1 MRYYPVYLD
10 IKDKNCLVVGG
21 GAVGTRKV
29 ETLLE
34 CGAKVTVVSIDAAE
48 KLKKFS
54 DGGVIRLKER
64 AFQSADLD
72 GVFLVIGATD
82 DEDLNIK
89 IHAEAQRRCVLCNVA
104 DRPEACNFILPS
116 IVNRGDLIIAIS
128 TSGKSPA
135 FAKKLRRQLEAQFG
149 DEYAE
154 FLDLMGAI
162 RKKLLS
168 KDHEP
173 EAHKHLFEQ
182 LIERD
187 LVQMLKNA
195 DSDTVNA
202 LLIDVLGEGYDFKTL
217 MDMDDD
223 TRRRQPET
231 GKPLVSAD
239 ESQRIE

>member
-1 MRYYPVYLD
+1 MRYYPIYLD
-10 IKDKNCLVVGG
+10 IKDRNCLVVGG

-29 ETLLE
+29 ETLME
-34 CGAKVTVVSIDAAE
+34 CGAEVTVVSIDATE
-48 KLKKFS
+48 KLKKLS
-54 DGGVIRLKER
+54 DSGVILLKER
-64 AFQSADLD
+64 VFQSADLD

-82 DEDLNIK
+82 NEDLNVK
-89 IHAEAQRRCVLCNVA
+89 IHAEAQRRCVLCNIA

-168 KDHEP
+168 KDQGP

-187 LVQMLKNA
+187 LVQMLKKA
-195 DSDTVNA
+195 DTDTINA
-202 LLIDVLGEGYDFKTL
+202 LLMDVLGEGYDFKAL
-217 MDMDDD
+217 MGMDDD
-223 TRRRQPET
+223 TRRCRTET
-231 GKPLVSAD
+231 KKRLS
-239 ESQRIE
+239 